1 MAFVIEIGKDRIKLR
16 LRTHMQEPPVTVISP
31 ERTSL
36 LQIGRD
42 LLRYRELLFLLVWRE
57 VSVRY
62 SQTAV
67 GIFWVIL
74 QPMLSA
80 LIFAFV
86 FGRLVSMPS
95 DGLPYLVFA
104 YSGTLIWGLFSQG
117 IDRASGSI
125 VADEQ
130 LIRKVYFPRWIIPIA
145 SVGSTLIDFTICT
158 LLFLLILAFFSIPV
172 TWYVIFFLPATFLV
186 IILSTA
192 LGLATA
198 ALNAKYRDFRLLAVF
213 GLQILQFVSPVFY
226 SFQIIPR
233 QFLAFMYLNPLV
245 GPIELFRLSVTGKS
259 HFLLSG
265 FATSLAVDLIIIV
278 ICVRIFHSLEDDI
291 VDTI

>member
-1 MAFVIEIGKDRIKLR
+1 MPELPLTI
-16 LRTHMQEPPVTVISP
+16 ISP
-31 ERTSL
+31 EKTSL

-62 SQTAV
+62 SQTVV

-86 FGRLVSMPS
+86 FAQLAIKPS

-104 YSGTLIWGLFSQG
+104 FSGTLIWGMFAQG
-117 IDRASGSI
+117 IERASGSI

-130 LIRKVYFPRWIIPIA
+130 LIRRVYFPRWIIPMA
-145 SVGSTLIDFTICT
+145 SVASTLIDFSICT
-158 LLFLLILAFFSIPV
+158 LLLVALLFFYSIPL
-172 TWYVIFFLPATFLV
+172 TWNVVFFLPATLLV
-186 IILSTA
+186 FSLATA

-198 ALNAKYRDFRLLAVF
+198 ALNAKYRDFRLLAAF
-213 GLQILQFVSPVFY
+213 GLQIFQFASPVFY
-226 SFQIIPR
+226 SYQIVRPS
-233 QFLAFMYLNPLV
+233 LLPFMYLNPMA
-245 GPIELFRLSVTGKS
+245 GPLELFRLSVTGSS
-259 HFLLSG
+259 HFVLSG
-265 FATSLAVDLIIIV
+265 FATSLAVDLVLIAL
-278 ICVRIFHSLEDDI
+278 CVRIFYTLEDDI

>member
-1 MAFVIEIGKDRIKLR
+1 MHELPITIV
-16 LRTHMQEPPVTVISP
+16 SP

-36 LQIGRD
+36 MQIGRD
-42 LLRYRELLFLLVWRE
+42 FVRYRDLLFLLIWRE

-62 SQTAV
+62 KQTVV

-80 LIFAFV
+80 LIFAVV
-86 FGRLVSMPS
+86 FGLFVKLPS
-95 DGLPYLVFA
+95 EGLPYLVFA

-130 LIRKVYFPRWIIPIA
+130 LIKRVYFPRWIIPLA
-145 SVGSTLIDFTICT
+145 SVGSTVIDFTICT
-158 LLFLLILAFFSIPV
+158 LLLFVMLFCYSIPL
-172 TWYVIFFLPATFLV
+172 TWHLVLFLPATILVFL
-186 IILSTA
+186 LATA

-213 GLQILQFVSPVFY
+213 GLQIFQFISPVFY
-226 SFQIIPR
+226 SYQNIPANV
-233 QFLAFMYLNPLV
+233 LGLIYLNPMA
-245 GPIELFRLSVTGKS
+245 GPIELFRLSVTGSS
-259 HFLLSG
+259 HFFLPG
-265 FATSLAVDLIIIV
+265 FATSLAVDLVVIV
-278 ICVRIFHSLEDDI
+278 LCVRIFYTLEDDI

>member
-1 MAFVIEIGKDRIKLR
+1 MHELPI
-16 LRTHMQEPPVTVISP
+16 TVISP
-31 ERTSL
+31 EKTSL

-42 LLRYRELLFLLVWRE
+42 FLRYRDLLLLLVWRE

-62 SQTAV
+62 KQTAV
-67 GIFWVIL
+67 GIFWVVL
-74 QPMLSA
+74 QPMMSA

-86 FGRLVSMPS
+86 FGRLVNMPS
-95 DGLPYLVFA
+95 DGVPYLVFA

-130 LIRKVYFPRWIIPIA
+130 LIRKVYFPRWIIPMA

-158 LLFLLILAFFSIPV
+158 LLLLVLLFCFSVPP
-172 TWYVIFFLPATFLV
+172 TWHLVFFLPSTILVFLLAT
-186 IILSTA
+186 S

-213 GLQILQFVSPVFY
+213 GLQIFQFVSPVFY
-226 SFQIIPR
+226 SYQIIQDKYPDL
-233 QFLAFMYLNPLV
+233 FWIIYLNPMA
-245 GPIELFRLSVTGKS
+245 GPIELFRLSVTGSS
-259 HFLLSG
+259 HFLMTG
-265 FATSLAVDLIIIV
+265 FATSLAVDLVLIML
-278 ICVRIFHSLEDDI
+278 CVRIFYTLEDDI

>member
-1 MAFVIEIGKDRIKLR
+1 MHELPITI
-16 LRTHMQEPPVTVISP
+16 ISP
-31 ERTSL
+31 EKSSL

-62 SQTAV
+62 SQTVV

-86 FGRLVSMPS
+86 FAQLAIKPS

-104 YSGTLIWGLFSQG
+104 YIGTLIWGLFAQG

-130 LIRKVYFPRWIIPIA
+130 LIRRVYFPRWIIPMA
-145 SVGSTLIDFTICT
+145 SVGSTLIDFAICT
-158 LLFLLILAFFSIPV
+158 LLLLVILFFYSVPL
-172 TWYVIFFLPATFLV
+172 TWHLIFFLPATVLVFL
-186 IILSTA
+186 LATS

-198 ALNAKYRDFRLLAVF
+198 ALNAKYRDFRFLATF
-213 GLQILQFVSPVFY
+213 GLQIFQFVSPVFY
-226 SFQIIPR
+226 SYQ
-233 QFLAFMYLNPLV
+233 
-245 GPIELFRLSVTGKS
+245 
-259 HFLLSG
+259 
-265 FATSLAVDLIIIV
+265 
-278 ICVRIFHSLEDDI
+278 
-291 VDTI
+291 

>member
-1 MAFVIEIGKDRIKLR
+1 MNELPI
-16 LRTHMQEPPVTVISP
+16 TVVSP

-36 LQIGRD
+36 LQVGRD
-42 LLRYRELLFLLVWRE
+42 LLRYRELLLLLVWRE

-86 FGRLVSMPS
+86 FGRLVNMPS

-130 LIRKVYFPRWIIPIA
+130 LIKKVYFPRWIIPMA
-145 SVGSTLIDFTICT
+145 SVSSTAIDFSICT
-158 LLFLLILAFFSIPV
+158 LLLVVILFSYSIPL
-172 TWYVIFFLPATFLV
+172 TWHLVFFLPAVMLV
-186 IILSTA
+186 FILATA

-213 GLQILQFVSPVFY
+213 GLQIFQFVSPVFY
-226 SFQIIPR
+226 SFQIVPGNLLGLI
-233 QFLAFMYLNPLV
+233 YLNPMA
-245 GPIELFRLSVTGKS
+245 GPIELFRLSVTGSS
-259 HFLLSG
+259 HFFLPG
-265 FATSLAVDLIIIV
+265 FATSLAMDLLLILV
-278 ICVRIFHSLEDDI
+278 CVRIFYSLEDDI

>member
-1 MAFVIEIGKDRIKLR
+1 MHELPITIV
-16 LRTHMQEPPVTVISP
+16 SP
-31 ERTSL
+31 EKTSL

-42 LLRYRELLFLLVWRE
+42 FLRYRDLLFLLVWRE

-62 SQTAV
+62 KQTAV

-80 LIFAFV
+80 LIFAVV
-86 FGRLVSMPS
+86 FGLFVKLPS
-95 DGLPYLVFA
+95 EGLPYLVFA
-104 YSGTLIWGLFSQG
+104 YSGTLIWGLFAQG

-130 LIRKVYFPRWIIPIA
+130 LIKKVYFPRWIIPLA
-145 SVGSTLIDFTICT
+145 SVGSTLIDFAICT
-158 LLFLLILAFFSIPV
+158 LLLFVMLFCYSVPL
-172 TWYVIFFLPATFLV
+172 TWHLVFFLPATILVFL
-186 IILSTA
+186 LATA

-198 ALNAKYRDFRLLAVF
+198 ALNAKYRDFRLLATF
-213 GLQILQFVSPVFY
+213 GLQIFQFVSPVFY
-226 SFQIIPR
+226 SYEIIQSKYPD
-233 QFLAFMYLNPLV
+233 LLCLMYLNPMA
-245 GPIELFRLSVTGKS
+245 GPIELFRLSVTGTS

-265 FATSLAVDLIIIV
+265 FATSLAVDLIV
-278 ICVRIFHSLEDDI
+278 IMVCVRIFHTLEDDI

>member
-1 MAFVIEIGKDRIKLR
+1 MNELPITIV
-16 LRTHMQEPPVTVISP
+16 SP
-31 ERTSL
+31 ERTSPW
-36 LQIGRD
+36 QIGRD
-42 LLRYRELLFLLVWRE
+42 FLRYRELLFLLIWRE

-86 FGRLVSMPS
+86 FGRLVNMPS

-104 YSGTLIWGLFSQG
+104 YSGILIWGLFSQG

-130 LIRKVYFPRWIIPIA
+130 LIRKVYFPRWIIPLA
-145 SVGSTLIDFTICT
+145 AVGSTAVDFAISTLVLIV
-158 LLFLLILAFFSIPV
+158 LLFCYSIPL
-172 TWYVIFFLPATFLV
+172 TWHLVLFLPATILV
-186 IILSTA
+186 FMLAAA

-213 GLQILQFVSPVFY
+213 GLQIFQFISPIFY
-226 SFQIIPR
+226 SFQIVPR
-233 QFLAFMYLNPLV
+233 NLVGLIYLNPMA
-245 GPIELFRLSVTGKS
+245 GPIELFRLSVTGTS
-259 HFLLSG
+259 HVSLPG
-265 FATSLAVDLIIIV
+265 FATSLAVDLILIAT
-278 ICVRIFHSLEDDI
+278 CVQIFYLLEDDI

>member
-1 MAFVIEIGKDRIKLR
+1 MSPRRPTNSMPELPLTI
-16 LRTHMQEPPVTVISP
+16 ISP
-31 ERTSL
+31 EKTSL

-62 SQTAV
+62 SQTVV
-67 GIFWVIL
+67 GVFWVIL

-86 FGRLVSMPS
+86 FAQLAIKPS

-104 YSGTLIWGLFSQG
+104 YSGTLIWGMFAQG
-117 IDRASGSI
+117 IERASGSI

-130 LIRKVYFPRWIIPIA
+130 LIRRVYFPRWIIPMA
-145 SVGSTLIDFTICT
+145 SVASTLIDFSICT
-158 LLFLLILAFFSIPV
+158 LLLVALLFFYSVPL
-172 TWYVIFFLPATFLV
+172 TWNVVFFLPATLLV
-186 IILSTA
+186 FSLATA

-198 ALNAKYRDFRLLAVF
+198 ALNAKYRDFRLLAAF
-213 GLQILQFVSPVFY
+213 GLQIFQFASPVFY
-226 SFQIIPR
+226 SYQIVRPS
-233 QFLAFMYLNPLV
+233 LLPFMYLNPMA
-245 GPIELFRLSVTGKS
+245 GPLELFRLSVTGSS
-259 HFLLSG
+259 HFVLSG
-265 FATSLAVDLIIIV
+265 FATSLAVDLVLIAL
-278 ICVRIFHSLEDDI
+278 CVRIFYTLEDDI

>member
-1 MAFVIEIGKDRIKLR
+1 MNELPITIV
-16 LRTHMQEPPVTVISP
+16 SP
-31 ERTSL
+31 EKTSL
-36 LQIGRD
+36 WQIGRD
-42 LLRYRELLFLLVWRE
+42 FLHYRELLLLLIWRE

-67 GIFWVIL
+67 GVFWVIL

-86 FGRLVSMPS
+86 FGRLVNMPS

-130 LIRKVYFPRWIIPIA
+130 LIRKVYFPRWIIPLA
-145 SVGSTLIDFTICT
+145 AVGSTVIDFAICT
-158 LLFLLILAFFSIPV
+158 LVLFVILFFYSIPL
-172 TWYVIFFLPATFLV
+172 TWHLVLFLPATILV
-186 IILSTA
+186 FVLATA

-198 ALNAKYRDFRLLAVF
+198 SLNAKYRDFRLLAVF
-213 GLQILQFVSPVFY
+213 GLQIFQFISPIFY
-226 SFQIIPR
+226 SFQIVPR
-233 QFLAFMYLNPLV
+233 NLVGLIYLNPMA
-245 GPIELFRLSVTGKS
+245 GPIDLFRLSVTGHS
-259 HFLLSG
+259 HFFLPG

-278 ICVRIFHSLEDDI
+278 TCVQIFYSLEDDI

>member
-1 MAFVIEIGKDRIKLR
+1 MHELPITI
-16 LRTHMQEPPVTVISP
+16 ISP
-31 ERTSL
+31 EKTSL

-62 SQTAV
+62 SQTVV

-86 FGRLVSMPS
+86 FAQLAIKPS

-104 YSGTLIWGLFSQG
+104 YSGTLISGLFAQG

-130 LIRKVYFPRWIIPIA
+130 LIRRVYFPRWIIPLA
-145 SVGSTLIDFTICT
+145 SVGSTLIDFSICT
-158 LLFLLILAFFSIPV
+158 LLLLALLFFYSVPL
-172 TWYVIFFLPATFLV
+172 TWHLVFFLPATALVFL
-186 IILSTA
+186 LATA
-192 LGLATA
+192 LGMATA
-198 ALNAKYRDFRLLAVF
+198 ALNAKYRDFRLLATF
-213 GLQILQFVSPVFY
+213 GLQIFQFASPVFY
-226 SFQIIPR
+226 SYQIVRPN
-233 QFLAFMYLNPLV
+233 LLPLMYLNPMA
-245 GPIELFRLSVTGKS
+245 GPIELFRLSVTGSS

-265 FATSLAVDLIIIV
+265 FATSLAVDMLLIAF
-278 ICVRIFHSLEDDI
+278 CVRIFYTLEDDI

>member
-1 MAFVIEIGKDRIKLR
+1 MHELPITL
-16 LRTHMQEPPVTVISP
+16 ISP
-31 ERTSL
+31 EKTSL
-36 LQIGRD
+36 SQMGRD
-42 LLRYRELLFLLVWRE
+42 LLRYRDLLILLVWRE

-62 SQTAV
+62 KQTAV

-86 FGRLVSMPS
+86 FAQLAIKPS

-117 IDRASGSI
+117 IDRASGSM

-130 LIRKVYFPRWIIPIA
+130 LIRRVYFPRWIIPMA
-145 SVGSTLIDFTICT
+145 SVGSAAIDFAICT
-158 LLFLLILAFFSIPV
+158 LLLVVILLAYSVPL
-172 TWYVIFFLPATFLV
+172 TWHLVFFLPATLLVFL
-186 IILSTA
+186 LATA

-213 GLQILQFVSPVFY
+213 ALQIFQFVTPVFY
-226 SFQIIPR
+226 SYQVVHPNLLP
-233 QFLAFMYLNPLV
+233 FLYLNPMA
-245 GPIELFRLSVTGKS
+245 GPVELFRLSVTGSS

-265 FATSLAVDLIIIV
+265 FATSLAMDLVFIAL
-278 ICVRIFHSLEDDI
+278 CVRIFHNLEDDI

>member
-1 MAFVIEIGKDRIKLR
+1 MHELPITI
-16 LRTHMQEPPVTVISP
+16 ISP
-31 ERTSL
+31 EKNSL

-62 SQTAV
+62 SQTVV

-80 LIFAFV
+80 LIFAVV
-86 FGRLVSMPS
+86 FGLFVKMPS
-95 DGLPYLVFA
+95 EGLPYLVFA
-104 YSGTLIWGLFSQG
+104 YSGTLIWGLFAQG

-130 LIRKVYFPRWIIPIA
+130 LIRRVYFPRWIIPMA
-145 SVGSTLIDFTICT
+145 SVGSTAIDFTICN
-158 LLFLLILAFFSIPV
+158 LLLLVILFFYAVPL
-172 TWYVIFFLPATFLV
+172 TWHLVFFLPATALVFL
-186 IILSTA
+186 LATS

-198 ALNAKYRDFRLLAVF
+198 ALNAKYRDFRLLVTF
-213 GLQILQFVSPVFY
+213 GLQLFQFLSPVFY
-226 SFQIIPR
+226 SLQIVPR
-233 QFLAFMYLNPLV
+233 DLLPFMYLNPMA
-245 GPIELFRLSVTGKS
+245 GPIELFRLSVTGTS

-265 FATSLAVDLIIIV
+265 FATSLALDLIIV
-278 ICVRIFHSLEDDI
+278 ALCVRIFYTLEDDI